1 MAMSQLSKVIKH
13 LRGIVDQQE
22 AQHTSNGRLLE
33 LFITQRDETAFE
45 ELMRRHGPMVWGVCQ
60 RVIPNSHDAEDAFQA
75 TFLVLVRK
83 AGSVR
88 PREMVGNWLYG
99 VAYRT
104 ALEARKTVVNRRV
117 KERQVIDMPRRETE
131 KETWE
136 ELRAVLDQELTRL
149 PDKYRAV
156 LVLCDLE
163 GKTRKKVAQQLNLP
177 DGTVASRLASAR
189 RMLAKR
195 LSRRGFMI
203 SGGALAAKLTQNA
216 SASVPP
222 LVMSSTIK
230 AVSLFGAGQLA
241 TPGVISV
248 KVAALTEGVLKAMLV
263 TKLKITTAVLVA
275 AATVAIAAGVG
286 LSQDSAAPKTT
297 DKTGTR
303 DSHDPSQLKRP
314 APTIN
319 RQELDKLFHD
329 LEKSP
334 PDMRIELLKQAL
346 QAYRNYAEMLE
357 KERRNQAPMAR
368 AKWEYKAISR
378 TAIEQIGFAERGL
391 ADSLADGLN
400 KLGSDG
406 WELVAVDPGKAGHE
420 GSYYVFKR
428 RAATNIQANAGN

>member
-1 MAMSQLSKVIKH
+1 
-13 LRGIVDQQE
+13 
-22 AQHTSNGRLLE
+22 
-33 LFITQRDETAFE
+33 
-45 ELMRRHGPMVWGVCQ
+45 
-60 RVIPNSHDAEDAFQA
+60 
-75 TFLVLVRK
+75 
-83 AGSVR
+83 
-88 PREMVGNWLYG
+88 
-99 VAYRT
+99 
-104 ALEARKTVVNRRV
+104 
-117 KERQVIDMPRRETE
+117 
-131 KETWE
+131 
-136 ELRAVLDQELTRL
+136 
-149 PDKYRAV
+149 
-156 LVLCDLE
+156 
-163 GKTRKKVAQQLNLP
+163 
-177 DGTVASRLASAR
+177 
-189 RMLAKR
+189 
-195 LSRRGFMI
+195 
-203 SGGALAAKLTQNA
+203 
-216 SASVPP
+216 
-222 LVMSSTIK
+222 MSSTIK

-420 GSYYVFKR
+420 GSYFVFKR
-428 RAATNIQANAGN
+428 RAATNIQANPGN

>member
-203 SGGALAAKLTQNA
+203 SGGA
-216 SASVPP
+216 
-222 LVMSSTIK
+222 
-230 AVSLFGAGQLA
+230 
-241 TPGVISV
+241 
-248 KVAALTEGVLKAMLV
+248 
-263 TKLKITTAVLVA
+263 
-275 AATVAIAAGVG
+275 
-286 LSQDSAAPKTT
+286 
-297 DKTGTR
+297 
-303 DSHDPSQLKRP
+303 
-314 APTIN
+314 
-319 RQELDKLFHD
+319 
-329 LEKSP
+329 
-334 PDMRIELLKQAL
+334 
-346 QAYRNYAEMLE
+346 
-357 KERRNQAPMAR
+357 
-368 AKWEYKAISR
+368 
-378 TAIEQIGFAERGL
+378 
-391 ADSLADGLN
+391 
-400 KLGSDG
+400 
-406 WELVAVDPGKAGHE
+406 
-420 GSYYVFKR
+420 
-428 RAATNIQANAGN
+428 